1 MNGYDLNRNWFNFC
15 FENPHKIKPAHHAIY
30 HFAIERCNR
39 LGWKENFNF
48 PTDCAMETIGIK
60 NYKTYIKALNE
71 VASMGFIKIISR
83 SKNQYTSN
91 TIALVENAK
100 ATTGALDKAL
110 QMQGE
115 SSVSINKQLNIK
127 HLNKKP
133 LSEIPISDV
142 PEDLIIYYKHA
153 IAFQKLFIKNLE
165 EKNAPSGAQERAA
178 FDSYITPIRLMI
190 EKDGVTNSQLEEAL
204 KFLGSPQGNFWKQN
218 ILSTK
223 KLREKI
229 SQLLIQKGPNS
240 TTISEMDQAVLNKF
254 KSFE

>member
-15 FENPHKIKPAHHAIY
+15 FENPHKVKPTHHAIY

-48 PTDCAMETIGIK
+48 PTDCAMETLGIK
-60 NYKTYIKALNE
+60 NYRTYIKALNE
-71 VASMGFIKIISR
+71 IASMGFIKIISK

-100 ATTGALDKAL
+100 ATTRALDKAL

-133 LSEIPISDV
+133 LSEIHISDV

-153 IAFQKLFIKNLE
+153 VAFQKLFIENLQ
-165 EKNAPSGAQERAA
+165 EKNAPTAVQERAL
-178 FDSYITPIRLMI
+178 FDSYITPIRLMM
-190 EKDGVTNSQLEEAL
+190 EKDGVSNSQLEEAL
-204 KFLGSPQGNFWKQN
+204 KFLKSTQGDFWKQN
-218 ILSTK
+218 VLSTK

-229 SQLLIQKGPNS
+229 SQLLIQKAPKP
-240 TTISEMDQAVLNKF
+240 TIIAEMDQAVLNKF